1 MEREWENGERERKW
15 REIEEIERERE
26 NGERFPHFPS
36 ILSSSLHYLIFS
48 TFPLHFLILSP
59 FSHSLAILFGEEIK
73 ERTSNWRGNGERMRK
88 WREREKME
96 RDWGNRKRERKWREI
111 SSFSLHSLFLSP
123 LSHFL
128 YISSPFSHSLAIF
141 SFSCYFLFL
150 SPFPQFLSI
159 SKIDQSLYAQIYC
172 WSALWTNSSKIRTP
186 EEMADGTCII
196 QMRHASIHR
205 MNQEQWGD
213 FKKRRAN

>member
-26 NGERFPHFPS
+26 NGERFSHFPS

-111 SSFSLHSLFLSP
+111 FSFSLHSLFLSP

-128 YISSPFSHSLAIF
+128 YISSPFS
-141 SFSCYFLFL
+141 L
-150 SPFPQFLSI
+150 SLSI
-159 SKIDQSLYAQIYC
+159 SSISVHFQNWPVLVCADLLLKRAMDKFFKDKNPRGDGRWHMYHSDETRFYPQNESRAMRRLQKEK
-172 WSALWTNSSKIRTP
+172 SKLSFD
-186 EEMADGTCII
+186 A
-196 QMRHASIHR
+196 
-205 MNQEQWGD
+205 
-213 FKKRRAN
+213 